1 MADLSKLTV
10 SSSPH
15 IRHEDNTRQ
24 IMVDVIIAL
33 MPALAIAIYVFGPR
47 ALTLTAVSAAG
58 CLFFEWLYQRLM
70 KKPVTVGDCSALV
83 TGILL
88 AYCLPV
94 SSPMWM
100 VLIGDA
106 FAIIVVKQLY
116 GGIGKNFMNPALS
129 ARAFLM
135 SFPVIMTTWP
145 AIRTKL
151 PLFATPDVVSSA
163 TPLAS
168 LKEGLIPNASLT
180 DLALGMVGG
189 SMGEIS
195 ALALLA
201 GGLYLIS
208 RKVITFHTPV
218 AYLGTVALLC
228 FLFPHGNG
236 RVEFMLAELCSGG
249 LMLGAIFMAT
259 DYSTSP
265 VTKKGQVVFGI
276 GCGLLTVFIRFF
288 GNMPEG
294 VSYSIL
300 VMNATVF
307 LIEKV
312 TRPRKYGF
320 VAPPKAVKTPEGG
333 KSK

>member
-168 LKEGLIPNASLT
+168 LKQGLMPNASLT

>member
-15 IRHEDNTRQ
+15 IRHEDSTRQ

-100 VLIGDA
+100 ILIGDA

-168 LKEGLIPNASLT
+168 LKEGLMPNASLT

-300 VMNATVF
+300 VMNATVP
-307 LIEKV
+307 LINRSVK
-312 TRPRKYGF
+312 
-320 VAPPKAVKTPEGG
+320 PKRFGAK
-333 KSK
+333 K

>member
-1 MADLSKLTV
+1 
-10 SSSPH
+10 
-15 IRHEDNTRQ
+15 
-24 IMVDVIIAL
+24 
-33 MPALAIAIYVFGPR
+33 
-47 ALTLTAVSAAG
+47 
-58 CLFFEWLYQRLM
+58 M

-168 LKEGLIPNASLT
+168 LKEGLMPNASLT

>member
-106 FAIIVVKQLY
+106 FAIIVVKQLF

-168 LKEGLIPNASLT
+168 LKEGLMPNASLT

>member
-15 IRHEDNTRQ
+15 IRHEDSTRQ

-168 LKEGLIPNASLT
+168 LKEGLMPNASLT

>member
-33 MPALAIAIYVFGPR
+33 MPALAIAVYVFGPR

-168 LKEGLIPNASLT
+168 LKEGLMPNASLT

>member
-168 LKEGLIPNASLT
+168 LKEGLMPNASLT

-228 FLFPHGNG
+228 FLSPHGNG

>member
-47 ALTLTAVSAAG
+47 ALTLTAVSATG

-168 LKEGLIPNASLT
+168 LKEGLMPNASLT

>member
-1 MADLSKLTV
+1 MADLSKVTV

-24 IMVDVIIAL
+24 IMLDVIIAL
-33 MPALAIAIYVFGPR
+33 MPALAIAIYVFGLR
-47 ALTLTAVSAAG
+47 ALTVTLVSVCG
-58 CLFFEWLYQRLM
+58 SVFFEWLYQSLM
-70 KKPVTVGDCSALV
+70 KRPVTVDDLSAVV

-94 SSPMWM
+94 SAPMWM
-100 VLIGDA
+100 ILIGDA
-106 FAIIVVKQLY
+106 FAIVVVKQLF

-135 SFPVIMTTWP
+135 SFPVLMTTWP

-151 PLFATPDVVSSA
+151 PIFATPDVVSTA
-163 TPLAS
+163 TPLVA
-168 LKEGLIPNASLT
+168 LKNGLMPDATIT

-189 SMGEIS
+189 SLGEIS
-195 ALALLA
+195 ALALIA
-201 GGLYLIS
+201 GGLYLLS
-208 RKVITFHTPV
+208 RKVITLHTPL
-218 AYLGTVALLC
+218 AFIGTVALLS

-236 RVEFMLAELCSGG
+236 HVEFMLAQLCSGG

-265 VTKKGQVVFGI
+265 VTKRGQVIFGV

-288 GNMPEG
+288 GNLPEG

-300 VMNATVF
+300 IMNSTVF
-307 LIEKV
+307 LIEKL
-312 TRPRKYGF
+312 TKPRKYGF
-320 VAPPKAVKTPEGG
+320 VAAPKKSKVKEGG
-333 KSK
+333 AAK